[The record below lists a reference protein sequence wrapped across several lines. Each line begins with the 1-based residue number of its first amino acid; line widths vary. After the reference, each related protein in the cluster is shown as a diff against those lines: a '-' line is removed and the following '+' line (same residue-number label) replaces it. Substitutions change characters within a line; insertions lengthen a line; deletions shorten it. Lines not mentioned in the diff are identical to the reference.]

1 MIHQSV
7 VYKEKTEKPEMVKQ
21 MIQSTYPTG
30 KKIELFVG
38 ESIEGW
44 ELFEPTSESQME

>member
-1 MIHQSV
+1 MLHQSLIL
-7 VYKEKTEKPEMVKQ
+7 KEKTEKPQMVKQ
-21 MIQSTYPTG
+21 RIQSTYPTG

-38 ESIEGW
+38 ESIERW